1 MATVVKLY
9 FNERNHSLPFAVGGS
24 RMGVRG
30 MDKQSKIELILA
42 LALSAPL
49 LESRPWFWAAKPAAK
64 RTRRILTHDPAA
76 RLPPGAIASSEPL
89 RRRTQI
95 LEPALRAKSRRARG
109 GVL

>member
-1 MATVVKLY
+1 MTLQVGQIVPVVKLY

-49 LESRPWFWAAKPAAK
+49 LESRPWFWAAKPAAQDDVE
-64 RTRRILTHDPAA
+64 TLGETCDLPAKYG
-76 RLPPGAIASSEPL
+76 PISK
-89 RRRTQI
+89 T
-95 LEPALRAKSRRARG
+95 
-109 GVL
+109 

>member
-1 MATVVKLY
+1 MTLQVRQIVPVVKLY
-9 FNERNHSLPFAVGGS
+9 FNERDHSLPFAVGGS

-64 RTRRILTHDPAA
+64 RTRRRTRGAKRKGPA
-76 RLPPGAIASSEPL
+76 RIPGQS
-89 RRRTQI
+89 
-95 LEPALRAKSRRARG
+95 
-109 GVL
+109 